1 MQRYDGAA
9 AAAGE
14 PLAAAIAAVVMMGI
28 AGEYAYEYVKETE
41 QGIGTFRVKL
51 FDYIYSL
58 SDEDYIKRGEIYN

>member
-1 MQRYDGAA
+1 
-9 AAAGE
+9 
-14 PLAAAIAAVVMMGI
+14 MGI